1 MDRFTT
7 SGMFWLTLIALLLI
21 FDAACWARW
30 LPFCTFSE
38 FLWALQ
44 RTYAWTRLALLA
56 VFVLLAGHLLRL

>member
-56 VFVLLAGHLLRL
+56 VFV